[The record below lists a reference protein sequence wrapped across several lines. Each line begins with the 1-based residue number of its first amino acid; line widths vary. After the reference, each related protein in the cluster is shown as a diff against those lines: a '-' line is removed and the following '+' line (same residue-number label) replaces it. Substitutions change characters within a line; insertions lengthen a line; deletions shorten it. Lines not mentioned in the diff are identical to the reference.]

1 MGMLTTCLVSL
12 AGVNLVLGMT
22 RLWRRAVEAR
32 MVRQVRAWAG
42 FDVYHA
48 ELLGTA
54 EPLCSSNHQ
63 PDRLARNSFRA
74 AEAAVRL
81 MRADGLF
88 HGPGL
93 ELTQS
98 AAEPA
103 HPVTAAAFRAVG
115 RSQAAVGRLRVGDIG
130 RDPGFLAAVRT
141 HLNEL
146 LAHAPATRHHLG
158 NTTRDTALWS
168 YGLGAAAPA
177 VHAFLLLRR
186 SAPDDPG
193 VVQGSFVL
201 ASLVFAAALIV
212 ITAQAGNTWHP
223 LEDPEV
229 PAALKEL
236 APSCA
241 EAADAA
247 DAADAVDARDGSD
260 TSRFPGDPEA
270 GRGT

>member
-1 MGMLTTCLVSL
+1 MGRVR
-12 AGVNLVLGMT
+12 
-22 RLWRRAVEAR
+22 RLS
-32 MVRQVRAWAG
+32 
-42 FDVYHA
+42 

-63 PDRLARNSFRA
+63 PNRLARNSFRA

-93 ELTQS
+93 ELTQG

-146 LAHAPATRHHLG
+146 LTHAPATRHHLG

-193 VVQGSFVL
+193 VVQGPFVL
-201 ASLVFAAALIV
+201 ASLVFAAALIA

-223 LEDPEV
+223 LEDPQV
-229 PAALKEL
+229 PAAIKEL
-236 APSCA
+236 ALSRA
-241 EAADAA
+241 
-247 DAADAVDARDGSD
+247 DARDGSD

-270 GRGT
+270 GRGA

>member
-1 MGMLTTCLVSL
+1 
-12 AGVNLVLGMT
+12 
-22 RLWRRAVEAR
+22 
-32 MVRQVRAWAG
+32 
-42 FDVYHA
+42 
-48 ELLGTA
+48 
-54 EPLCSSNHQ
+54 
-63 PDRLARNSFRA
+63 
-74 AEAAVRL
+74 
-81 MRADGLF
+81 MRAGGLF

-115 RSQAAVGRLRVGDIG
+115 RSQAAVGRLCVGDIS

-158 NTTRDTALWS
+158 NMTRDTALWS
-168 YGLGAAAPA
+168 YGLGAADPA

-186 SAPDDPG
+186 SAPGDPD

-223 LEDPEV
+223 LEDPQV
-229 PAALKEL
+229 SAALKEPAL
-236 APSCA
+236 SR
-241 EAADAA
+241 A
-247 DAADAVDARDGSD
+247 DAADAVDAGDGSHI
-260 TSRFPGDPEA
+260 SRFPGDPEA
-270 GRGT
+270 GRGA